1 MVDKLY
7 IDGKLYNPEDKAEE
21 TLGTQGDAKSDSSV
35 RGSRRENKRARYGS
49 TPDRNGR

>member
-7 IDGKLYNPEDKAEE
+7 IDGKLYNPENQGRR
-21 TLGTQGDAKSDSSV
+21 TVGTQGDAKSDSSV